1 MFPRVFDRGGEKIS
15 NTSSSR
21 KLQFRWL
28 NGNMAC
34 EQRSRSSWDVAPF
47 CRDKNRDKKRERAR
61 GAKVEEQRNR
71 GCGRPLSRCTSF
83 DALITRPGIC
93 RWRWNNTP
101 TMNEKANKRISRG
114 EGKEF
119 LNGLCDNAT
128 IEIPG
133 WMYLQLELERAVN
146 AGSSVAFG
154 TLRFAGK
161 MTVRMEFLWPSG
173 NRFKDLF

>member
-15 NTSSSR
+15 NTSSLWR

-34 EQRSRSSWDVAPF
+34 EQGSRSSWDVAPF
-47 CRDKNRDKKRERAR
+47 CRDKNKDKKRERAR

-71 GCGRPLSRCTSF
+71 GCRRPLSRCTSF

-128 IEIPG
+128 IEISG

-146 AGSSVAFG
+146 AGNSVAFG

-161 MTVRMEFLWPSG
+161 MTI
-173 NRFKDLF
+173 RFRDLF